1 MSTLAKKIDK
11 VLKVEGDR
19 TTNKITANLKFNDQ
33 YVTGKSAQSLNAES
47 ENGYLAISGR
57 DDFSQLETGISPQK
71 SNKNTVGL
79 AKILYNW
86 SANRNLPFGDN
97 KKRFSFAYNAA
108 KKQNDIGSVL
118 YRKGGRNDVLSNE
131 IEPLIERIQLGL
143 DGVITEI
150 EIVK

>member
-1 MSTLAKKIDK
+1 MSTLAKKIEK

-57 DDFSQLETGISPQK
+57 DDFSQLETGISPTQSK
-71 SNKNTVGL
+71 KKPFKQTFYDLRGWYQNRGINRADIKTDGRIFKATV
-79 AKILYNW
+79 NQ
-86 SANRNLPFGDN
+86 RT
-97 KKRFSFAYNAA
+97 
-108 KKQNDIGSVL
+108 IGSVL
-118 YRKGGRNDVLSNE
+118 YRKGGRKDVFSNE